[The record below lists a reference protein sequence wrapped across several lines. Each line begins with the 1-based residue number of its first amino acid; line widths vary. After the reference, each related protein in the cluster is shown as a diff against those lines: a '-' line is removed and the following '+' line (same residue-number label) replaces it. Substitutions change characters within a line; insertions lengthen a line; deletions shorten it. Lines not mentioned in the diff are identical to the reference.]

1 MNDKVK
7 ILISGL
13 IVFVFGYIIIDF
25 VSDYKSE
32 VNTVEEAVRITNE
45 NKEVSENKEAS
56 EAPGVNIGDLAY
68 DFELV
73 DMDNN
78 LVKLSDFRGQK
89 VLLNFWAS
97 WCPPC
102 RIEAPHLQKLHEDN
116 EQDIVVLGV
125 NVTTSES
132 DIENVKEF
140 IDEFDLTFVNL
151 YESNNISF
159 VYNVYSMPTSYFI
172 DSNGIIRDVAVGAV
186 NEDIVEDVFSTMEWG
201 L

>member
-13 IVFVFGYIIIDF
+13 IVFIFGYVIIDF

-32 VNTVEEAVRITNE
+32 VNTIEEAVKITN
-45 NKEVSENKEAS
+45 ENKEAS

-89 VLLNFWAS
+89 VLLYFWAS

-102 RIEAPHLQKLHEDN
+102 RIGAPHLQKLHEDN

-125 NVTTSES
+125 NVTSAES

-172 DSNGIIRDVAVGAV
+172 DSDGIIRDIAVGAV
-186 NEDIVEDVFSTMEWG
+186 NEDIVKDVFSTME
-201 L
+201 

>member
-13 IVFVFGYIIIDF
+13 IVFIFGYIIIDF

-32 VNTVEEAVRITNE
+32 VNTIEEAVRITN
-45 NKEVSENKEAS
+45 ENKEAS

-102 RIEAPHLQKLHEDN
+102 RIEAPHLQKLHEDS

-140 IDEFDLTFVNL
+140 IDEFDLTFINL

-172 DSNGIIRDVAVGAV
+172 DSDGIIRDIAVGAV
-186 NEDIVEDVFSTMEWG
+186 NEDIVKDVFSTMEWEI
-201 L
+201 

>member
-13 IVFVFGYIIIDF
+13 IVFIFGYIIIDF

-32 VNTVEEAVRITNE
+32 VNTIEEAVRITN
-45 NKEVSENKEAS
+45 KNKEAS

-102 RIEAPHLQKLHEDN
+102 RIEAPHLKKLHEDN

-125 NVTTSES
+125 NVTTAES

-172 DSNGIIRDVAVGAV
+172 DSDGIIRDIAVGAV
-186 NEDIVEDVFSTMEWG
+186 NEEIVKDVFSTMEWG
-201 L
+201 I